1 MNQNLKNGT
10 SKSSASNQRRT
21 QSVDGYSLPNLN
33 NEFYGIDAK
42 HSNGISS
49 SGNHEMMKESDD
61 DSECVPLPRIN
72 SRPIVKKCWRARSVF
87 APSPKCNFGPKGT
100 LKKIKN
106 DQELIIIQDPCTQRL
121 HWISSPNNILV
132 IRKPGQSTVVEFRI
146 LVVKLLKRRLNV
158 FVETDDRTH
167 LHITTDSDLQ
177 ENIERCIPLD
187 KKNDLCKIDLVI
199 CLGGDGTLLHASSLF
214 QKSCPPVL
222 SFSMGSLG
230 FLTPF
235 DFKFH
240 ENILNEVLSGKVA
253 VLLRTRLNCTI
264 IKEGSDNVLTSDTPD
279 DSVRTNETNTSNNV
293 GGMSHL
299 ALNEVVIDRG
309 PNSYLSNLDLYINDK
324 FITKVQGDGLI
335 LSTPTGSTAYG
346 MAAGASMVHPNVP
359 AMVICPICPHSLSF
373 RPIVVPAGIEL
384 TVKVSQDSRL
394 TAWLSVDGRNQHELH
409 QYDSV
414 KITTSVYPVPC
425 ICRFDQVGDW
435 FQSLADILHWN
446 IRKPQ
451 LNLDTDQE
459 IQRDEQMQMQDDE
472 KILNKTKEFSPLSN
486 GESSTN
492 ELS

>member
-1 MNQNLKNGT
+1 
-10 SKSSASNQRRT
+10 
-21 QSVDGYSLPNLN
+21 
-33 NEFYGIDAK
+33 
-42 HSNGISS
+42 
-49 SGNHEMMKESDD
+49 
-61 DSECVPLPRIN
+61 
-72 SRPIVKKCWRARSVF
+72 
-87 APSPKCNFGPKGT
+87 
-100 LKKIKN
+100 
-106 DQELIIIQDPCTQRL
+106 
-121 HWISSPNNILV
+121 
-132 IRKPGQSTVVEFRI
+132 
-146 LVVKLLKRRLNV
+146 RRLNV

-324 FITKVQGDGLI
+324 FITKVQGD
-335 LSTPTGSTAYG
+335 
-346 MAAGASMVHPNVP
+346 
-359 AMVICPICPHSLSF
+359 
-373 RPIVVPAGIEL
+373 
-384 TVKVSQDSRL
+384 
-394 TAWLSVDGRNQHELH
+394 
-409 QYDSV
+409 
-414 KITTSVYPVPC
+414 
-425 ICRFDQVGDW
+425 
-435 FQSLADILHWN
+435 
-446 IRKPQ
+446 
-451 LNLDTDQE
+451 
-459 IQRDEQMQMQDDE
+459 
-472 KILNKTKEFSPLSN
+472 
-486 GESSTN
+486 
-492 ELS
+492 